1 MSLANWY
8 VFYSYEWYA
17 TWTAFIS
24 FDKHSVTV
32 KVRLLKCHNRGYTRS
47 DSCYDSLFDT
57 SGSEMRNLWSIFH
70 IFAPLKH
77 PFMFLMCIY
86 FMVFDRERL
95 LLGHLLPSLMFIEYW
110 EEFIIFILHADD
122 AQFKFSSYCNF
133 SLKCWIASF
142 ISCLS
147 LFWNLIDY
155 SDNIKGDFMP
165 SSFKVQNCQCSGM
178 VDLLYSIL

>member
-1 MSLANWY
+1 MILANWY
-8 VFYSYEWYA
+8 VFYSYGWYV
-17 TWTAFIS
+17 TWTVSIS
-24 FDKHSVTV
+24 FDKHSVSLWRRDCSNAIIEVISALTHV
-32 KVRLLKCHNRGYTRS
+32 MIHFLIHQGLKWG
-47 DSCYDSLFDT
+47 
-57 SGSEMRNLWSIFH
+57 NLWSIFH

-122 AQFKFSSYCNF
+122 TQFKLSSYCNF
-133 SLKCWIASF
+133 SSKCWIASF

-147 LFWNLIDY
+147 LFWNL
-155 SDNIKGDFMP
+155 NR
-165 SSFKVQNCQCSGM
+165 
-178 VDLLYSIL
+178 L